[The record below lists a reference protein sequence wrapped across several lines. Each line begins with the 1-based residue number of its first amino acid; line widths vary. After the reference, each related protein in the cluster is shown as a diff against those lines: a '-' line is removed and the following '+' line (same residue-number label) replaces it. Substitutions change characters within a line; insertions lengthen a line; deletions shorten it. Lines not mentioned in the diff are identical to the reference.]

1 MYLSDTDC
9 RSLLTEFGRLFSEKV
24 ERIRNSI
31 DASLRLATRFN
42 FTPRQHAGPALTVFS
57 PMPVDE
63 FHEVPKTM
71 RIKSSDLDLLPS
83 PLLRQSIG
91 VFALVLAHMANLSFR
106 KYCFPSAFTTAQ
118 VLPLPKKPGLDT
130 AVLSNFRPTSNLVT
144 VSKIQILER
153 LAQGSGAIYTDRRN
167 GTIG

>member
-91 VFALVLAHMANLSFR
+91 VFAPVLARMANILFESFLQR
-106 KYCFPSAFTTAQ
+106 
-118 VLPLPKKPGLDT
+118 LR
-130 AVLSNFRPTSNLVT
+130 RPRFYHCLRS
-144 VSKIQILER
+144 R
-153 LAQGSGAIYTDRRN
+153 A
-167 GTIG
+167 